1 MSHIYISQC
10 NDPYLNLA
18 FENWLFQNKAQEHP
32 ILFLWQNKPCIIIG
46 RAQNPWLECD
56 LTELEKDGVDVIR
69 RQSGGGTVY
78 HDLGNLNYTFICPNT
93 HYDKQKNLQTVID
106 ALSQLNIKAQISPRN
121 DIIVK
126 DKSGE
131 TRKVSGCAFRETKH
145 KSFHH
150 GTLLINA
157 DTSNLIRYLHHKQ
170 DQGIDAKGVA
180 SVRSKVINLSELNQ
194 NTDIKTYINAL
205 TLSFENNFSVEK
217 SSEIKMIQANDIQ
230 HLSLEEDVKTLHSWE
245 WQFGKTL
252 PFEYTLQLQ
261 DTTLVLSVKKGH
273 IQDSHLTQG
282 QLSPTQ
288 EEWLKSQPR
297 YTHNLPLENLT

>member
-1 MSHIYISQC
+1 MPHIYISQC
-10 NDPYLNLA
+10 HDPYLNPT

-32 ILFLWQNKPCIIIG
+32 ILFLWQNKPSIIIG

-56 LTELEKDGVDVIR
+56 LTELEKDSIDVIR

-106 ALSQLNIKAQISPRN
+106 ALAQLDIKAQVSPRN

-131 TRKVSGCAFRETKH
+131 NKKVSGCAFRETKH

-150 GTLLINA
+150 GTLLINT

-194 NTDIKTYINAL
+194 
-205 TLSFENNFSVEK
+205 TL
-217 SSEIKMIQANDIQ
+217 I
-230 HLSLEEDVKTLHSWE
+230 
-245 WQFGKTL
+245 
-252 PFEYTLQLQ
+252 P
-261 DTTLVLSVKKGH
+261 
-273 IQDSHLTQG
+273 
-282 QLSPTQ
+282 
-288 EEWLKSQPR
+288 
-297 YTHNLPLENLT
+297 NLI